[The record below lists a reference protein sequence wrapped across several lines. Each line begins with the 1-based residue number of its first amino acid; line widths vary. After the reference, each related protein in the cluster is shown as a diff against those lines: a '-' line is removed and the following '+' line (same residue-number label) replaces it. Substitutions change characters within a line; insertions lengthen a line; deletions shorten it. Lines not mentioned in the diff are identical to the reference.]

1 MKLQS
6 TTDVMEL
13 INYNLYAK
21 SLPMEYL
28 CSKFQ
33 RFVFWED
40 FLEQKLWI

>member
-21 SLPMEYL
+21 SLPMEY
-28 CSKFQ
+28 SV
-33 RFVFWED
+33 FV
-40 FLEQKLWI
+40 